1 MGKELFYTNEIKIS
15 YFMRSA
21 FQAPLSYLSVS
32 PLEFRPIVIHDV

>member
-1 MGKELFYTNEIKIS
+1 VGKEVFYTNEIKIV

-32 PLEFRPIVIHDV
+32 PVEFRRILIHDV